1 MPKRDPNIPPFTLPD
16 LEPVQFL
23 QSGAWGFVWRYRQFS
38 RAAGGV
44 DHVREKLGYVAVKC
58 VEVSEYARQTI
69 QQVYS
74 EARAQRMGTGNPNVV
89 ALYDVLVAA
98 DDLIAL
104 IMEEVEGGHT
114 LGDELREAQRQARR
128 FPAIQI
134 VTWAEEIAN
143 GLQAF
148 HSPRSQRNERLAHC
162 DVAPENVFLTP
173 EKAVKVGD
181 MGIATVVSESGLAPP
196 DPAPAAGRTVRMAPE
211 QYYGPGEWGTAVDYW
226 ALGLIVFELATGTPL
241 EHFCAERV
249 PPMTPSAEYSRA
261 IGEAVRRQALQH
273 PSMHPELRELITEL
287 VIDDPRARGGMS
299 RVREARR
306 RIEASQQEELRPL
319 EDDAVAERQRPPAA
333 APQPQTP
340 GWLSAEERSELE
352 ADLASPSTREGSEG
366 AFERLVGRRRARR
379 HTPGERGRR

>member
-1 MPKRDPNIPPFTLPD
+1 MPKRDPRTPPFILPD
-16 LEPVQFL
+16 LEPVKFL

-104 IMEEVEGGHT
+104 IMEEIEGGRT
-114 LGDELREAQRQARR
+114 LGDELREARQQGHR

-134 VTWAEEIAN
+134 ITWAEEIGN

-148 HSPRSQRNERLAHC
+148 HAPRNRRNERLAHC

-173 EKAVKVGD
+173 EKRVKVGD

-196 DPAPAAGRTVRMAPE
+196 EPAPAAGRTLRMAPE

-249 PPMTPSAEYSRA
+249 SSMTPSAEYSRA
-261 IGEAVRRQALQH
+261 IGEAVRRQARQH

-287 VIDDPRARGGMS
+287 VIDDSRARGSMA
-299 RVREARR
+299 RIKEARR
-306 RIEASQQEELRPL
+306 RIEAAQEEPRLPD
-319 EDDAVAERQRPPAA
+319 EDVAPAERLPPAA
-333 APQPQTP
+333 GYGQEAP

-352 ADLASPSTREGSEG
+352 ADLASPPAHRGSEG

-379 HTPGERGRR
+379 HIPGEARRR